1 MEDRSTRAPLVGR
14 AAELEQAVAAI
25 AAVRDGAGRVLV
37 VSGDPGIG
45 KTALLDAIADEA
57 RAAGLAVLAG
67 RATEHETDVP
77 LGLAIDALDGELDRL
92 DDAPRAALAAD
103 LGDVLPS
110 LAPPGARTGGG
121 RPGPA
126 PAAAARRFHVHRALR
141 DVLEQLAGRHGTV
154 VVLDDLHWADEG
166 SLQWVTHL
174 LRRPPRT
181 PALLVLALRPAPRP
195 LARLLDALRNG
206 VPGAHLELRPLPDE
220 DAAALLRDVDVDAG
234 DRPAIV
240 REAGGNPLFL
250 QELARVGAADDRLP
264 PTILAAVELEV
275 SALDPAARALL
286 EGAAV
291 AGDPFDVELAAATAG
306 LGVGA
311 ADDALDAIAAA
322 DLVRPEP
329 QRPTL
334 LRFRH
339 PLVRRAVY
347 DAMAPGARRTAHGR
361 AVTALTARGVGA
373 AGLAHHV
380 ERVARVGDADA
391 AATLVAAARAS
402 AGRAPATSARHL
414 GSALALLP
422 GAPPQERADLLA
434 EQASALSAT
443 GRHGEARAALLEALE
458 LLPPALVERRVR
470 ITAALC
476 SVDHVRARHEDAL
489 TRLRS
494 ELAALPEDV
503 PEELRALGRF
513 ALATSCV
520 YLPDEEGLE
529 AWAGRAAPALREVDP
544 ATALCDDALVL
555 IARRWRGR
563 TDGLETL
570 RAAVLER
577 LAALDPAIRR
587 SRSDVLVYLGQAE
600 ALAERNVE
608 ALRLVDEG
616 LATLAAGGDD
626 AALVPLSQLRV
637 QALLAL
643 GDARRGREAVALAE
657 DAARLQEADYG
668 IAYALAARAELCRLD
683 GDREDV
689 ERAAAEWPALAGRIG
704 DIGLA
709 RTAQVTF
716 ALVQTVDDPERRAER
731 LAAIAGA
738 RFERLEPEFATTRVL
753 PFHVRALLA
762 SGRRPAA
769 EAAAALLAERAAA
782 LALPGGRAAAALV
795 RAEIALDG
803 SAPDASAAL
812 RLAEEAAAGA
822 AERGFGELRFH
833 ADLVAARAL
842 ALAGERDAAVGRLRA
857 AADRATAVA
866 AWALRDAAASELRR
880 LGARLPAALRVAGE
894 RGELTEREEQ
904 VAELVAAG
912 RSNKEVAKLLFLSPK
927 TVEHTLSRVYAKL
940 GVRSRTELA
949 ATRPALARSA
959 AGVRG

>member
-14 AAELEQAVAAI
+14 AAELDQAAAAI

-45 KTALLDAIADEA
+45 KTALLDAIAEQA
-57 RAAGLAVLAG
+57 GAAGLAVLAG
-67 RATEHETDVP
+67 RATEHETDLP
-77 LGLAIDALDGELDRL
+77 LGLAIDALDGELARL
-92 DDAPRAALAAD
+92 DDAARATLAGD

-110 LAPPGARTGGG
+110 LAPSGARPGIG
-121 RPGPA
+121 RPGPT
-126 PAAAARRFHVHRALR
+126 PAAARRFHVHRALR
-141 DVLEQLAGRHGTV
+141 DLLERLAGRRGTV

-181 PALLVLALRPAPRP
+181 PVLLVLALRPAPRP
-195 LARLLDALRNG
+195 LALLLDALRNG
-206 VPGAHLELRPLPDE
+206 VPGAHLELGPLPDG
-220 DAAALLRDVDVDAG
+220 DAATLLRDVEAD
-234 DRPAIV
+234 DRPALV

-275 SALDPAARALL
+275 AALAPAARALL

-347 DAMAPGARRTAHGR
+347 DAMAPGARRAAHDR

-373 AGLAHHV
+373 TGLAHHV

-402 AGRAPATSARHL
+402 VGRAPATSARHL

-443 GRHGEARAALLEALE
+443 GRHGEARAALLDALE
-458 LLPPALVERRVR
+458 LLPRELAERRLR

-494 ELAALPEDV
+494 ELAALPDDV

-529 AWAGRAAPALREVDP
+529 AWAGRAAPALRESDP

-563 TDGLETL
+563 TDGLEAL
-570 RAAVLER
+570 RGTVLER

-600 ALAERNVE
+600 ALAERNAE

-626 AALVPLSQLRV
+626 AALVPLTQLRV
-637 QALLAL
+637 QVLLAL

-689 ERAAAEWPALAGRIG
+689 ERAAAEWPALAERIG

-716 ALVQTVDDPERRAER
+716 ALVQTVDDPARRAER
-731 LAAIAGA
+731 LVAIAGE

-782 LALPGGRAAAALV
+782 LALPGGRAAAALA
-795 RAEIALDG
+795 RAELALDG
-803 SAPDASAAL
+803 TAPDAPAAL

-822 AERGFGELRFH
+822 AERGHAELRFH
-833 ADLVAARAL
+833 ADLAAARAL
-842 ALAGERDAAVGRLRA
+842 GLAGERDAAVGRLRA